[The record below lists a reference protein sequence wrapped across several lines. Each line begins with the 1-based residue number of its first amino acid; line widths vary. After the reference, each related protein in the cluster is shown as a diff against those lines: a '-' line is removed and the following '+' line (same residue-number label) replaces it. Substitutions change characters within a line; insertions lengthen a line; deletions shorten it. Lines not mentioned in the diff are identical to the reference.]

1 MVGNREVNF
10 WFARDS
16 FPICS
21 KYNGII
27 MFCPH
32 PKSRAD
38 KFPTGFKESM
48 APDKRCA
55 NYSSGA
61 G

>member
-1 MVGNREVNF
+1 
-10 WFARDS
+10 
-16 FPICS
+16 
-21 KYNGII
+21 
-27 MFCPH
+27 MFRPH

-48 APDKRCA
+48 ARDKRCA
-55 NYSSGA
+55 NYSSGV